1 MPAGSRRLG
10 RARILVRGRIS
21 RWGAMPDEPTGP
33 PSFPGNAPPPPQT
46 MPPRMPPTAPP
57 SYPAPPAAGGTYPA
71 PQDPYP
77 PPHYG
82 GSGGQLGPP
91 YATWGT
97 RLGGY
102 LIDLVIFIP
111 VLIILAVLFRHTHVA
126 TVHFSMRT
134 NGVQHRRSISLL
146 SFIVT
151 GVASLIYGTVLVGG
165 KRGQTVG
172 MMAVGIRAVRDGT
185 HDMVG
190 YGRAFGRALV
200 EEVFR
205 LLGSA
210 TIILGVVWL
219 LDMLFPL
226 WDKKRQ
232 TLHDKIA
239 KTVVLRVRNVG

>member
-1 MPAGSRRLG
+1 MP
-10 RARILVRGRIS
+10 
-21 RWGAMPDEPTGP
+21 P
-33 PSFPGNAPPPPQT
+33 PAPP
-46 MPPRMPPTAPP
+46 A
-57 SYPAPPAAGGTYPA
+57 YPAPPAGVGYPA
-71 PQDPYP
+71 PRGPYP
-77 PPHYG
+77 PPYYG
-82 GSGGQLGPP
+82 GGSDGPGGLP

-102 LIDLVIFIP
+102 LIDLFIFIP

-126 TVHFSMRT
+126 TVHFSMQT
-134 NGVQHRRSISLL
+134 NGVQHQRSLSLL

-190 YGRAFGRALV
+190 YGRALGRALV

-226 WDKKRQ
+226 WDRKRQ

-239 KTVVLRVRNVG
+239 KTVVLRVRNVA